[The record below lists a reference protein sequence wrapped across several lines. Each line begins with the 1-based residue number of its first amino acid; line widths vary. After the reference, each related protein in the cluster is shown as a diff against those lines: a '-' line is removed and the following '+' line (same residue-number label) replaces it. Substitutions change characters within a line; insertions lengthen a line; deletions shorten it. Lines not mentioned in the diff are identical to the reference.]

1 MKRKLMLLLA
11 CLFVG
16 ISLVT
21 AQTQKVTGVV
31 ISEEDGQ
38 PVVGASVLVK
48 GTTQGTI
55 TDIDGNFNLANVPSS
70 AKTLQISYIGMQ
82 TQEVAIKPM
91 VKVTLK
97 SDAQNLDEVI
107 VVAYGT
113 AKKSSFTGSAAVIKA
128 DKIVSGSK
136 DLLTRHCPVK
146 WQVCAQPQQ
155 LVTQDLWPKS
165 TFAVSVLSVLLKARC
180 MLLTVL

>member
-48 GTTQGTI
+48 GTIKGTI

-70 AKTLQISYIGMQ
+70 AKTLQISCISMQ
-82 TQEVAIKPM
+82 TQEVAIKPNL
-91 VKVTLK
+91 KVVLR
-97 SDAQNLDEVI
+97 SDAQQIDEV
-107 VVAYGT
+107 VVT
-113 AKKSSFTGSAAVIKA
+113 AMGIKDLKKHWDYAATSWVGKKSRKAVH
-128 DKIVSGSK
+128 
-136 DLLTRHCPVK
+136 L
-146 WQVCAQPQQ
+146 
-155 LVTQDLWPKS
+155 
-165 TFAVSVLSVLLKARC
+165 
-180 MLLTVL
+180 M

>member
-1 MKRKLMLLLA
+1 
-11 CLFVG
+11 
-16 ISLVT
+16 
-21 AQTQKVTGVV
+21 
-31 ISEEDGQ
+31 
-38 PVVGASVLVK
+38 
-48 GTTQGTI
+48 
-55 TDIDGNFNLANVPSS
+55 
-70 AKTLQISYIGMQ
+70 
-82 TQEVAIKPM
+82 M

-136 DLLTRHCPVK
+136 ESFDKALSGKMAGVRT
-146 WQVCAQPQQ
+146 AQQ
-155 LVTQDLWPKS
+155 LVTQGLWPKS